1 MSPRSANPSVSLAF
15 TVTAC
20 GLALLLTACGGAGG
34 ARGSSGSAGV
44 GDPYFPKAGNGGYDV
59 THYALDLAYTPDSSA
74 TLTGTATITARAG
87 VRLSAFDLDFKGMK
101 VESVTVGGRDARWK
115 RDGQELIVRPR
126 SALAEG
132 KLFET
137 TVRYSG
143 VPETLTDPD
152 GSEEGWLPTADG
164 AVALGEPVGSMAWFP
179 GDHHP
184 SDKATYDLSITVPKG
199 LQAVSNGELRA
210 ETTNSAGTRT
220 TYRWRTAQPMA
231 TYLATVAI
239 GHYDITRTTT
249 KNGLPVYTA
258 VDPKEAVA
266 SRAVLASLP
275 RIMEWEEYN
284 FGPYPFSSTGAIV
297 DRRGDAGYALE
308 TQNRPFFPGAPDT
321 ATLVHELAHQWFG
334 DSVTPRSWRDMWL
347 NEGFATYAEWLWS
360 EDHGGDTA
368 QESFDALY
376 AGTYFD
382 DPAESEAV
390 WAFPPGRP
398 SSAAHI
404 SDSPVYERGAMVLH
418 KIRRTVGDDRF
429 YDIVQGWAAAHRHGN
444 ADTADFTKYVERM
457 APGKDFGGIWKDW
470 LYGDGKPAHA

>member
-1 MSPRSANPSVSLAF
+1 MAIVC
-15 TVTAC
+15 V
-20 GLALLLTACGGAGG
+20 LALALTACTGSG
-34 ARGSSGSAGV
+34 ARSKSRGSGL

-59 THYALDLAYTPDSSA
+59 THYDLTLAYTPDA
-74 TLTGTATITARAG
+74 PELTGTATITARAT
-87 VRLSAFDLDFKGMK
+87 VQLSSFHLDFKGMT
-101 VESVTVGGRDARWK
+101 VDSVTVGGRNARWS
-115 RDGQELIVRPR
+115 RRGQELTVRPS
-126 SALAEG
+126 SALPEG
-132 KLFET
+132 RTFET

-143 VPETLTDPD
+143 APETLTDPD
-152 GSEEGWLPTADG
+152 GSEEGWLRTADG
-164 AVALGEPVGSMAWFP
+164 ALALGEPVGSMAWFP
-179 GDHHP
+179 GNDHP
-184 SDKATYDLSITVPKG
+184 SDKATYDIAITVPKG
-199 LQAVSNGELRA
+199 LQAVSNGELRT
-210 ETTNSAGTRT
+210 ETTDNGRT
-220 TYRWRTAQPMA
+220 TYSWHTAQPMA

-249 KNGLPVYTA
+249 SDGLPVYVA
-258 VDPKEAVA
+258 VDPQEAAA
-266 SRAVLASLP
+266 SRKVLARLP
-275 RIMEWEEYN
+275 EIMEWEEYN

-321 ATLVHELAHQWFG
+321 ATLVHELAHQWYG
-334 DSVTPRSWRDMWL
+334 DSVSPKTWRDMWL

-376 AGTYFD
+376 DGTYFD
-382 DPAESEAV
+382 DPSESEAV
-390 WAFPPGRP
+390 WAFPPARP

-418 KIRRTVGDDRF
+418 KVRQTVGDGRF

-444 ADTADFTKYVERM
+444 ADTAEFTAYVERM
-457 APGKDFGGIWKDW
+457 APGKDFGGIWRDW